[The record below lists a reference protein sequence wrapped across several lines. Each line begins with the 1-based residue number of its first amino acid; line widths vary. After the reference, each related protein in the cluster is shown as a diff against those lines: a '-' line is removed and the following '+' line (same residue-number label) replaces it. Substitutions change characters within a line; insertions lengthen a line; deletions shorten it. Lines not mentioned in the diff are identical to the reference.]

1 MKKIFFIWS
10 LAFLTNSGI
19 FAMRNTSQN
28 EYNNF
33 RFFQRIG
40 RRATESVAS
49 NLLLSSGVLRSDLPY
64 FLLYNV
70 FKMRN
75 TKNTKPTHEQL
86 VAIAE
91 QIQCLHPQI
100 RCVRVKRFYDYRIK
114 TKARIGNRILS
125 IKGSTSTIIDNVSR
139 RLDELLAQSY
149 TEVLI
154 FNS

>member
-10 LAFLTNSGI
+10 LAIFTNSGI
-19 FAMRNTSQN
+19 FASQQCSSN
-28 EYNNF
+28 EHKNF
-33 RFFQRIG
+33 RFFQKTG
-40 RRATESVAS
+40 RQVVESTTQI
-49 NLLLSSGVLRSDLPY
+49 LLLDNGRCCGDLPY
-64 FLLYNV
+64 FLQSN
-70 FKMRN
+70 FFTMQQR
-75 TKNTKPTHEQL
+75 KNSKPTHEQL

-91 QIQCLHPQI
+91 QIQSLHPQI

-114 TKARIGNRILS
+114 TKARIGNRLLS

-154 FNS
+154 LK